1 MHGVSDAA
9 ARGSGDQRFLV
20 WICQRGSL
28 HEVEIDSVLTVDLI
42 DEPGEPIRAA
52 LDRVL
57 EMLRAR
63 LLGSA
68 VE

>member
-1 MHGVSDAA
+1 
-9 ARGSGDQRFLV
+9 LV